1 MARLFFLIFSFWLF
15 NLVISPATQPGEF
28 PSSNPNQFEDAVK
41 CIKRFEGWHNKKHY
55 PYVGYGHKLLPNDK
69 FDHTI
74 SESFADSLLR
84 KDLRQKCAVF
94 RDMGR
99 DSLLLGVL
107 AYNIGEYK
115 VLKSSLYRKLKSGN
129 RDIYREY
136 TSFRKYKGKVIPS
149 LERRRKYEYEL
160 LYVKE

>member
-1 MARLFFLIFSFWLF
+1 MARLFFLNFSFWLF
-15 NLVISPATQPGEF
+15 NLVIPPTIQSGEF
-28 PSSNPNQFEDAVK
+28 PSSISNQFEDAVK
-41 CIKRFEGWHNKKHY
+41 CIKKFEGWHSKNHY

-69 FDHTI
+69 FDHNI
-74 SESFADSLLR
+74 SESFADSLLK

-94 RDMGR
+94 RDMGI

-136 TSFRKYKGKVIPS
+136 TSFRKYRGKVVMS
-149 LERRRKYEYEL
+149 LEKRRKYEFDL
-160 LYVKE
+160 LYVNE